1 VDGER
6 ELGGGLTLAE
16 VLDVAEAILIDQIRE
31 RTLIERQV
39 IGARAA
45 MHAEEFDPDEL
56 PDVDK
61 ALELFAQALNA
72 DADDDEALTPE
83 DELRLAVG
91 LGKRRT

>member
-1 VDGER
+1 M
-6 ELGGGLTLAE
+6 AE
-16 VLDVAEAILIDQIRE
+16 VILVDQIRE
-31 RTLIERQV
+31 RTLTERAV

-72 DADDDEALTPE
+72 EDEELTPE

>member
-16 VLDVAEAILIDQIRE
+16 VLDAAEAILIDQIRE

-61 ALELFAQALNA
+61 ALELFTQALNA